1 MSSSI
6 VSVKNLTVRRGSNIV
21 VDDVSFDL
29 LPESD
34 TALVGPNGAGKS
46 SLVAALFGLIP
57 RLSGDITIMGSKMN
71 QSGYLPRS
79 VRDKISYI
87 PQNIYFQGQ
96 FPLSVFEFVQLGLGN
111 GFNFLRNLDSRSKSA
126 VYRALERT
134 DTICLLYT
142 SDAADE

>member
-1 MSSSI
+1 MPSSI

-79 VRDKISYI
+79 VRDKISY
-87 PQNIYFQGQ
+87 
-96 FPLSVFEFVQLGLGN
+96 
-111 GFNFLRNLDSRSKSA
+111 
-126 VYRALERT
+126 
-134 DTICLLYT
+134 CLLYT
-142 SDAADE
+142 SDAAATTSV